1 MAIHRI
7 EAEPEMY
14 GAAAFLVVV
23 HMVRNF
29 AGRDKAS
36 RRAWQE
42 LLQHAAEDA
51 EKLGN
56 EFGRE
61 TAALIRRI
69 MVMKPLVDPKQ
80 KN

>member
-1 MAIHRI
+1 
-7 EAEPEMY
+7 MY

-36 RRAWQE
+36 RRAWQT
-42 LLQHAAEDA
+42 LLAHAAEDA

-56 EFGRE
+56 DFGRE
-61 TAALIRRI
+61 TATLIRRI
-69 MVMKPLVDPKQ
+69 MVMKPLLDPKQ